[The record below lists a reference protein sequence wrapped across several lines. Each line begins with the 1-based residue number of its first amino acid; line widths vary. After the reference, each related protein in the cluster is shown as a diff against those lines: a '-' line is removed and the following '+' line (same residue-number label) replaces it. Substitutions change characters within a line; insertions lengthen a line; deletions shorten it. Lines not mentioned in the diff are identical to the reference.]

1 MNRRSLALI
10 LLVPMTVV
18 TGVALIEVGLVG
30 ILEQFVAGPGAWQIG
45 LDLVTALVLVLS
57 WLFQDARANGRNP
70 WPWLVLT
77 LCAGSFGPLLYLAT
91 SRSHRRVTAVASGA

>member
-10 LLVPMTVV
+10 LLVPMTLV
-18 TGVALIEVGLVG
+18 TAYALIEVGLVG

-57 WLFQDARANGRNP
+57 WLFQDARTHSHNP
-70 WPWLVLT
+70 WPWLALT

-91 SRSHRRVTAVASGA
+91 SPRHAASPAALAS

>member
-45 LDLVTALVLVLS
+45 LDLVTALCS
-57 WLFQDARANGRNP
+57 
-70 WPWLVLT
+70 
-77 LCAGSFGPLLYLAT
+77 C
-91 SRSHRRVTAVASGA
+91 

>member
-10 LLVPMTVV
+10 LLVPMTLV
-18 TGVALIEVGLVG
+18 TGHALIEVGLIG
-30 ILEQFVAGPGAWQIG
+30 IFEQLVAGPGAWQIG

-57 WLFQDARANGRNP
+57 WLFQDARTNGRNP

-91 SRSHRRVTAVASGA
+91 SRGHRRVAAMANGA